1 MNIAVIITCFNR
13 KNKTIACLTQLFA
26 ACDSYN
32 TCHTEVPIK
41 LSIYLTDDGCTDG
54 TADAVRNICEGQDL
68 HIIQGNGQCY
78 WAGGMRLAWK
88 EALKRQD
95 LWDFYLLLNDDTM
108 VLDNVFDQLFAAHNY
123 ALANYNIPGIYSGLT
138 CDINNAE
145 KITYGG
151 DQFNKGRF
159 ADSQQ
164 VSATSIP
171 QKVDRTN
178 ANILLV
184 TKNIVEKFGI
194 FDEGFIHGGADYD
207 YSLRISR
214 KGYPVLVTGDVCGK
228 CEYDHLSGNEEIDK
242 LLSMTLAQRIKYF
255 KNPIHSDK
263 DYFHYIKRNFP
274 EKYMPC
280 WILRKIRIYQP
291 SLYKFICKK
300 RGLRDYK

>member
-32 TCHTEVPIK
+32 KYHTEVPIK

-88 EALKRQD
+88 EAFKRKD

-108 VLDNVFDQLFAAHNY
+108 VLDNVFGQLFAAHNY

-138 CDINNAE
+138 CDINNSE

-151 DQFNKGRF
+151 NQFNKGRF

-164 VSATSIP
+164 VSATSTP

-207 YSLRISR
+207 YSLRIGR
-214 KGYPVLVTGDVCGK
+214 KGYPVLVTGDVCGQ

-242 LLSMTLAQRIKYF
+242 LLSMTLAQRIKFF

-263 DYFHYIKRNFP
+263 DYLHYIKRNFP
-274 EKYMPC
+274 EKYIPC

-291 SLYKFICKK
+291 SLYKFICQK
-300 RGLRDYK
+300 RGFSEYK